1 MDYYDDATLSWYG
14 DVDSDAIT
22 AGSVSGSDLD
32 AVTAGPVSVSHHQVM
47 TPGCSLYKFV
57 VDMING
63 LVCVLGFV
71 GNLVAFAVFH
81 TDTMKTSTSFLFQ
94 VANSHVNKAT
104 PQEKTL
110 KNRIIRLRKSRSLFF
125 CFVLTWRHRDI
136 AFDQW
141 CALP

>member
-22 AGSVSGSDLD
+22 AGS
-32 AVTAGPVSVSHHQVM
+32 VSVSHHQVM

-63 LVCVLGFV
+63 LVCVLGFL

-94 VANSHVNKAT
+94 VIRRDTNKAT
-104 PQEKTL
+104 
-110 KNRIIRLRKSRSLFF
+110 
-125 CFVLTWRHRDI
+125 
-136 AFDQW
+136 
-141 CALP
+141 